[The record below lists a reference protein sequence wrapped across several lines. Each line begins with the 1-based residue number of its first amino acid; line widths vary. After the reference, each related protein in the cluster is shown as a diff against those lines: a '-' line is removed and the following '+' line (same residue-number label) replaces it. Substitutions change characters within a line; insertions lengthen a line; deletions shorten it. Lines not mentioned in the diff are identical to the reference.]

1 VIVPLNLLHKPQALT
16 KSFHEVVMCHE
27 YFVNLRLIDTL
38 YKVLRLMTTLDL
50 APNLAAF
57 KAVQRIVARVNPKIA
72 QMELDQ
78 IIDGSFV
85 RNLEANGFMTELR
98 KKVR

>member
-1 VIVPLNLLHKPQALT
+1 MNAGASLDMNFNDHSDATIPWLSNWGELNVIVPLNLPHKPQALT

-27 YFVNLRLIDTL
+27 YFVNLRSMDTL

-57 KAVQRIVARVNPKIA
+57 KAV
-72 QMELDQ
+72 
-78 IIDGSFV
+78 
-85 RNLEANGFMTELR
+85 
-98 KKVR
+98 